1 MDSVK
6 DIIDAQLSK
15 SSAIKNQLK
24 EMGSGSRQVRDSSDE
39 LSSESDGSSRA
50 MDQLAA
56 VSNQVRTSIREMI
69 SRTRTLNDAL
79 EKVNDAQIKSSER
92 ISRLT
97 KLVDRSS
104 PEKA

>member
-1 MDSVK
+1 
-6 DIIDAQLSK
+6 
-15 SSAIKNQLK
+15 
-24 EMGSGSRQVRDSSDE
+24 MGSGSRQVRDSSDE

-69 SRTRTLNDAL
+69 ARTRSLNDAL

-92 ISRLT
+92 ISRLA

-104 PEKA
+104 PGKGMKHLSA